1 MKHSI
6 LTAALRQVCVVLSL
20 LALIPGE
27 TRAGQAPAEGG
38 NEPVTKQV
46 QGKEPF
52 QPVLK
57 GPTLEEQNLKTAEY
71 LFLRGRILEAE
82 NKERQA
88 LQCYERA
95 CQYVSSDAIL
105 ICLVQLALQQKR
117 YDEAICYFDKIQN
130 PSALGIPALDQLA
143 TICIRMSDNSRVVK
157 TYRAILSAVPL

>member
-6 LTAALRQVCVVLSL
+6 LTAALRQICVVLSL

-27 TRAGQAPAEGG
+27 TRAGQALAEGG
-38 NEPVTKQV
+38 NAPVTPQV
-46 QGKEPF
+46 QRKEPF

-82 NKERQA
+82 KKERQA

-95 CQYVSSDAIL
+95 CQYVSSDAVL
-105 ICLVQLALQQKR
+105 VCLVQLALQ
-117 YDEAICYFDKIQN
+117 
-130 PSALGIPALDQLA
+130 
-143 TICIRMSDNSRVVK
+143 
-157 TYRAILSAVPL
+157 